1 MMTLYLDRRDAVGPG
16 GRITFVDLAGSERLL
31 ESQSMG
37 DAAKE
42 TGHINKSLFALG
54 NVIASLA
61 DVRKR
66 GGHIPYRDSKLTR
79 LLQDSLGGSGRTLM
93 LACCSPSSHHLEET
107 TNTLSFASKAKNI
120 HNRPVVQSEQTGV
133 SILQQMQQTIRA
145 LQDENASLR
154 TRIAAPPP
162 QPPPSAPPPPSQ
174 ALPPQPPAPPQQ
186 SNGDGGVAAFLAANG
201 AIAPAEVPRKKVGIS
216 ALREAEDPKTVDL
229 RQEVSTLRAEND
241 ELKRSKATLAKE
253 NAQLRTKLERLELV
267 FESQG
272 Q

>member
-1 MMTLYLDRRDAVGPG
+1 MHVAPSLTTAETSPSPPPLP
-16 GRITFVDLAGSERLL
+16 RLRSRTSSA
-31 ESQSMG
+31 E
-37 DAAKE
+37 E
-42 TGHINKSLFALG
+42 TGAINKSLFTLAKVISVLSDMALQHD
-54 NVIASLA
+54 SA
-61 DVRKR
+61 DQRQHHV
-66 GGHIPYRDSKLTR
+66 PYRDSTLTKL
-79 LLQDSLGGSGRTLM
+79 LADALGGNA
-93 LACCSPSSHHLEET
+93 LALFIACVSPALAQADET

-201 AIAPAEVPRKKVGIS
+201 AIAPAEAPRKKVGIS